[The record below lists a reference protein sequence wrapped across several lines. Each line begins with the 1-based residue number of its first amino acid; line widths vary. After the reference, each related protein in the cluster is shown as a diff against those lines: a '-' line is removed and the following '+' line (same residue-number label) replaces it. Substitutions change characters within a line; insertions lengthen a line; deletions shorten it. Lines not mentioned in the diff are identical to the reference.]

1 MPALN
6 KSSLLLLLLLLS
18 SCTSLPIQTQPAA
31 VFQEGE
37 ELYDAKRYEDAIAQ
51 YKKVRDAYA
60 STELSSSAEL
70 RIADSYFESE
80 RFIEASSAYEEFRKL
95 HPTHQKAPYALY
107 RAGLSNFNLI
117 TGTDRDQTPQKN
129 AVVFFE
135 QFLKLYPKSEFAPD
149 VIGKLEEVRSQQLQY
164 EQYVADF
171 YYRTEK
177 YAAAIKRL
185 QDALAAF
192 PKSPLHDRTWFLIG
206 AAQLKSGENDKARE
220 AFNKLSTDYPDSKL
234 IIEAGKLLEKYY

>member
-1 MPALN
+1 MRALK
-6 KSSLLLLLLLLS
+6 KSSFLMLLLLFS
-18 SCTSLPIQTQPAA
+18 ACASVHIETKPAA
-31 VFQEGE
+31 LFQEGE
-37 ELYDAKRYEDAIAQ
+37 EFYGAKRYEDAIAQ

-80 RFIEASSAYEEFRKL
+80 RYIEASSEYIQFRKL

-129 AVVFFE
+129 TMVYFE
-135 QFLKLYPKSEFAPD
+135 EFLKLYPKSEFAPD
-149 VIGKLEEVRSQQLQY
+149 VIEKLEAVRSQQLQY

-177 YAAAIKRL
+177 YGAAIKRL
-185 QDALAAF
+185 QDALVTF
-192 PKSPLHDRTWFLIG
+192 PKSALHDRTWYLLG
-206 AAQLKSGENDKARE
+206 AAYLKSGETDKARE
-220 AFNKLSTDYPDSKL
+220 AFNRLSTDYPDSKL